1 MSNKTISI
9 TLTGEVTPTH
19 PERDGWFW
27 LYYSAD
33 EYSEI
38 ELDAL
43 TECDRN
49 LVERKLREWYE
60 QQAIEEENIIKGDKH
75 E

>member
-9 TLTGEVTPTH
+9 TLHGEVTPTYPKH
-19 PERDGWFW
+19 DGWFW
-27 LYYSAD
+27 LFYSPD

-43 TECDRN
+43 TPEGRKI
-49 LVERKLREWYE
+49 VEEKLKAWEDG
-60 QQAIEEENIIKGDKH
+60 K
-75 E
+75 

>member
-9 TLTGEVTPTH
+9 TLRGEVRPTY
-19 PERDGWFW
+19 PKRDGWFW

-33 EYSEI
+33 EYSQI

-43 TECDRN
+43 LPEDRKI
-49 LVERKLREWYE
+49 VEEKLKAW
-60 QQAIEEENIIKGDKH
+60 EEENENIQRAR
-75 E
+75 

>member
-9 TLTGEVTPTH
+9 TLHGEVTPTH
-19 PERDGWFW
+19 PKRDGWFW

-33 EYSEI
+33 EYVEL

-43 TECDRN
+43 SPEDRR
-49 LVERKLREWYE
+49 LVESLLKA
-60 QQAIEEENIIKGDKH
+60 QEEEK
-75 E
+75 